1 MKYAFEVGLLVA
13 ANVIVYHASL
23 RFMDS
28 NIKKGGGWLNCL
40 FSRYCRRQLSRLGYF
55 AKRRLNE
62 RGEGK
67 YEEISHKQ

>member
-13 ANVIVYHASL
+13 ANVIVYHDSL

-28 NIKKGGGWLNCL
+28 NIKKGMDWLNGL
-40 FSRYCRRQLSRLGYF
+40 FSRYCCRQLSRLGYF

-62 RGEGK
+62 PGEGK
-67 YEEISHKQ
+67 YEEIFHQQ